1 MLSSDYSQ
9 LIILL
14 QAALGGMPKSVEK
27 ELDLMAL
34 LKLSQQQ
41 EIKAIALDGLQKL
54 STAYDGVLRQDVHTK
69 AVKMQWIG
77 SLMAQERR
85 YAANYCAAKNL
96 SELYDSNGIC
106 TYVLKG
112 FSISQLYPVPSHRF
126 SCDLDCFLL
135 NKSDGCN
142 AYESGNSLVASAGC
156 NVEADY
162 YKHSVFWY
170 KGLSVENHRYCCSVK
185 RSKRTRELERYL
197 EGLLNDYTPQYID
210 DTKLALP
217 PEMFQALFMIE
228 HANGHFLYSK
238 MSIKHVCDW
247 AMMRQAFKDTID
259 WNEFDKQCIRFGLKN
274 FVDCLNHL
282 ADYILGKCSYKDLR
296 PIDKRVL
303 DDTFKEVTLSKNL
316 MKQRIEKA
324 IGILRSSWKFKHF
337 CGDSMIKELSHS
349 VWAYLREERPSAMLN
364 VEC

>member
-1 MLSSDYSQ
+1 MIHSDYSQ

-14 QAALGGMPKSVEK
+14 QAALGEIPKSVEK
-27 ELDLMAL
+27 ELDLKAL
-34 LKLSQQQ
+34 FKLSQQQ
-41 EIKAIALDGLQKL
+41 EVVAIALDGLQNL
-54 STAYDGVLRQDVHTK
+54 STAYNGVVRQDVQTK

-77 SLMAQERR
+77 SLMAQEKR
-85 YAANYCAAKNL
+85 YAANYSATKGL

-112 FSISQLYPVPSHRF
+112 LSISQLYPVPSHRF

-135 NKSDGCN
+135 DKSDGCN

-156 NVEADY
+156 KVDADY
-162 YKHSVFWY
+162 YKHSVFSY
-170 KGLSVENHRYCCSVK
+170 KGLAVENHRCCCSVK
-185 RSKRTRELERYL
+185 RSKRTRDLERYL
-197 EGLLNDYTPQYID
+197 EGMLNGYTPQYID

-247 AMMRQAFKDTID
+247 AMMRQAFKDTLD
-259 WNEFDKQCIRFGLKN
+259 WREFDKQCIRFCLKN

-282 ADYILGKCSYKDLR
+282 ADYILGKCTYQDLCA
-296 PIDKRVL
+296 IDKRVL

-316 MKQRIEKA
+316 MKQRFEKA
-324 IGILRSSWKFKHF
+324 IGVLRSSWKFKHF

-349 VWAYLREERPSAMLN
+349 IWAYLREDKPELD
-364 VEC
+364 

>member
-1 MLSSDYSQ
+1 MLRSDYSQ
-9 LIILL
+9 LIFLL
-14 QAALGGMPKSVEK
+14 QATLGEMPKSVEK
-27 ELDLMAL
+27 KLDLKAL

-41 EIKAIALDGLQKL
+41 EIPTIALDGLQKL
-54 STAYDGVLRQDVHTK
+54 STAYDGVLRQDVQTK

-142 AYESGNSLVASAGC
+142 AYESGNSLVASTGC

-162 YKHSVFWY
+162 YKHSVFSY

-197 EGLLNDYTPQYID
+197 EGLLDGYTPQYID

-228 HANGHFLYSK
+228 HSNGHFLYSK

-247 AMMRQAFKDTID
+247 AMMRQAFKDTLD
-259 WNEFDKQCIRFGLKN
+259 WKEFDKQCIRFGLKN

-282 ADYILGKCSYKDLR
+282 ADYILGKCSYQDLR
-296 PIDKRVL
+296 SIDKRVL
-303 DDTFKEVTLSKNL
+303 DDTFKEVKLSKNL

-324 IGILRSSWKFKHF
+324 IGVLRSSWKFKHF
-337 CGDSMIKELSHS
+337 CGDSMIKELSYS
-349 VWAYLREERPSAMLN
+349 VWAYLREDKLELD
-364 VEC
+364 

>member
-1 MLSSDYSQ
+1 MLRSDYSQ
-9 LIILL
+9 LIFLL
-14 QAALGGMPKSVEK
+14 QAALGEMPKSVEK
-27 ELDLMAL
+27 KLDLKAL
-34 LKLSQQQ
+34 FKLSQQQ
-41 EIKAIALDGLQKL
+41 EVVALALDGLQKL

-77 SLMAQERR
+77 SLMAQEKR
-85 YAANYCAAKNL
+85 YSTNYSAAKSL

-112 FSISQLYPVPSHRF
+112 FSISQLYHVPSHRF
-126 SCDLDCFLL
+126 SCDLDCFLI
-135 NKSDGCN
+135 NKSEGCN
-142 AYESGNSLVASAGC
+142 AYESGNSLVASTGC

-162 YKHSVFWY
+162 YKHSVFSY

-197 EGLLNDYTPQYID
+197 EGLLDGYTPQYID

-247 AMMRQAFKDTID
+247 AMMRQAFKDKLD
-259 WNEFDKQCIRFGLKN
+259 WSEFDKQCIRFGLKN

-324 IGILRSSWKFKHF
+324 IGVLRSSWKFKHF
-337 CGDSMIKELSHS
+337 CSDSMIKELSHS

>member
-1 MLSSDYSQ
+1 MLRSDNTQ

-14 QAALGGMPKSVEK
+14 QVALGKMPNSVAK
-27 ELDLMAL
+27 EFDLKTL
-34 LKLSQQQ
+34 FNLSQQQ
-41 EIKAIALDGLQKL
+41 EIPAIALDGLQKL
-54 STAYDGVLRQDVHTK
+54 STIYNDLLRQDAQTI
-69 AVKMQWIG
+69 AAKMQWIG
-77 SLMAQERR
+77 CLMAQEKR
-85 YAANYCAAKNL
+85 YAANYCAAKSL

-112 FSISQLYPVPSHRF
+112 LSISKLYPIPSHRF

-142 AYESGNSLVASAGC
+142 AYVSGNSVVASTGSK
-156 NVEADY
+156 VDDDY
-162 YKHSVFWY
+162 YKHSVFSY
-170 KGLSVENHRYCCSVK
+170 KGLTVENHHYCCSVK
-185 RSKRTRELERYL
+185 RSKRTRDLENYL
-197 EGLLNDYTPQYID
+197 VGLLNGYTPQYID

-217 PEMFQALFMIE
+217 PKMFQALFMVE

-247 AMMRQAFKDTID
+247 AMMRQAFKDTLD

-282 ADYILGKCSYKDLR
+282 ADYILGKCSYQDLR

-303 DDTFKEVTLSKNL
+303 DDTFKEVSLSKNL

-324 IGILRSSWKFKHF
+324 IGVLRSSWKFKYF

-349 VWAYLREERPSAMLN
+349 VWAYLREDKPELD
-364 VEC
+364 